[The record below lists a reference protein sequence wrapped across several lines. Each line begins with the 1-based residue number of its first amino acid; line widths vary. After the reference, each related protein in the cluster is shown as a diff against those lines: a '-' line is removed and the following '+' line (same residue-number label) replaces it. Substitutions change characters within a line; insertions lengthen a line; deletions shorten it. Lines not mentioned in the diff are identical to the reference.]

1 MILSNLLIASLGIF
15 SVTSSQSSSAT
26 NVCLDALS
34 LEPNDG
40 KSFCI
45 HYLFSS
51 SISIPSFASP
61 CLTTD
66 PSDNQ
71 LLKSCYELLHELENE
86 VSLPEVSHIGV
97 IEGPVKR
104 GETLPRDGG
113 FFNTGSV
120 PSVTTNIGTYD
131 NYGCFE
137 DGTRGKPLGSPLLNL
152 TGAAADTIQSCV
164 NACSISGQNGIPYR
178 YAGIEP
184 GSCWCSNYISILS
197 VKSSSFCQSTCPS
210 NYGKYCGG
218 VVGGVLHMQIYELK
232 SVNPTS
238 TASVKATSS
247 TSSLKSS
254 VKFSVSTSQ
263 SGTISSSK
271 LLSLTTQTS
280 SQKSSSISISSA
292 SSSSIQLISSTSTV
306 PTSFTTSNI
315 PSNSLPSITETSSNT
330 KSFGLPPDP
339 PTLPPIVGPTGTES
353 YILPS
358 GTFAYP
364 SELSTP
370 TPSFGLPPDPPT
382 IPPIVGPTGTD
393 SYILPSGTFAY
404 PSEVSTTGKSNP
416 WASLT
421 LEEPEFWTQVPS
433 DAVPGFVES
442 TTTLQPIST
451 ATSPPQ
457 KVKREYDIT
466 APGSPW
472 LSLLPLN
479 SPDILKEVLPGQVPG
494 WDQHAIA
501 KEKKT
506 KPREYDINAPDSPW
520 LPLLPLNSPE
530 ILKEVAPDQVAGW
543 KQQAIVPR
551 SDKMKREYDINA
563 PDSPWKSL
571 LPLTSPEIL
580 KEVAP
585 DQVPGW
591 KQQPVSPPP
600 SPAKREYD
608 INAPDSPWRP
618 VLPLYTPSIL
628 KSVPEDQVPGW
639 RGQASAPLIPDSEIP
654 PRTKSKPK
662 TKHRRQLGPL
672 PENFLEPPGRPDFIK
687 THPEKNNN
695 NPLPAPFHKI
705 LNAIDPHTGE
715 KLPILTPKPRYSHS
729 KISLDKFPS
738 LKEIGLQQD
747 GRVHHDKDNKDEN
760 EDENEDEKT
769 EIAKRIADLQK
780 IRDRRYAH
788 KLHLQGTPKA
798 YAEMREESA
807 RRGRKKMKVGK
818 EEERIFRGLGREGG
832 GGGEDVLVDRVGLG
846 EDDSDAEEENWMWK
860 TWSADGGKRKG
871 KGRKIRLER

>member
-1 MILSNLLIASLGIF
+1 MILSNLLIASLGII

-34 LEPNDG
+34 SEPNDA

-45 HYLFSS
+45 QYLVSS
-51 SISIPSFASP
+51 TIPIPSFASP
-61 CLTTD
+61 PCLATD
-66 PSDNQ
+66 PSNNQ
-71 LLKSCYELLHELENE
+71 LFKSCYELLHQLENE
-86 VSLPEVSHIGV
+86 VSLPEVSHLSV

-104 GETLPRDGG
+104 GKTLPRDGG

-152 TGAAADTIQSCV
+152 IGTAADTIQSCV
-164 NACSISGQNGIPYR
+164 NACSISGQNVIPYR

-218 VVGGVLHMQIYELK
+218 IVGGVLHMQIYELK
-232 SVNPTS
+232 NVNPTS
-238 TASVKATSS
+238 TTSVKTTS

-254 VKFSVSTSQ
+254 VKSSISTSQ
-263 SGTISSSK
+263 SETTSSSK

-280 SQKSSSISISSA
+280 SQESSSISE
-292 SSSSIQLISSTSTV
+292 SSSSSSSSSSTHSTSSIPTV
-306 PTSFTTSNI
+306 PGFPTTSNI
-315 PSNSLPSITETSSNT
+315 PSTSLLPIIEISSTT

-339 PTLPPIVGPTGTES
+339 
-353 YILPS
+353 
-358 GTFAYP
+358 A
-364 SELSTP
+364 
-370 TPSFGLPPDPPT
+370 T

-404 PSEVSTTGKSNP
+404 PSEVSTTAKPNP

-433 DAVPGFVES
+433 DAVPGFVEP

-466 APGSPW
+466 APDSPW
-472 LSLLPLN
+472 FPLLPLT
-479 SPDILKEVLPGQVPG
+479 SPEILKEVLPGQVPG

-501 KEKKT
+501 KEKKL
-506 KPREYDINAPDSPW
+506 KSREYNTNAPDSPW
-520 LPLLPLNSPE
+520 LPLLPLTSPK
-530 ILKEVAPDQVAGW
+530 ILKEVAPDQIPGW

-551 SDKMKREYDINA
+551 SDKMRREYDINA
-563 PDSPWKSL
+563 PDSPWKPL

-580 KEVAP
+580 KEAAP
-585 DQVPGW
+585 DQVPDW
-591 KQQPVSPPP
+591 KQQSVSPPP

-628 KSVPEDQVPGW
+628 KSVPEDQGPGW
-639 RGQASAPLIPDSEIP
+639 RGQASAPLIPDSDIP
-654 PRTKSKPK
+654 PRTKTKPK

-687 THPEKNNN
+687 AYPEKDNNK
-695 NPLPAPFHKI
+695 PLPAPFNQM
-705 LNAIDPHTGE
+705 LDAVDPKTGK
-715 KLPILTPKPRYSHS
+715 KLPILKPKPRYSHS
-729 KISLDKFPS
+729 KISLNKFPS
-738 LKEIGLQQD
+738 LKEIGLEQD
-747 GRVHHDKDNKDEN
+747 GREHQ
-760 EDENEDEKT
+760 NEDEKI
-769 EIAKRIADLQK
+769 ENAKRISDLEK

-798 YAEMREESA
+798 YAEMREKSERST
-807 RRGRKKMKVGK
+807 RKGQKKIAMEEWEKRIFMGWGK
-818 EEERIFRGLGREGG
+818 EQRK
-832 GGGEDVLVDRVGLG
+832 G
-846 EDDSDAEEENWMWK
+846 EDDLLLREDAIINRVILGGDEQEVDDGEEENWIWRK
-860 TWSADGGKRKG
+860 WSGDGGKR

>member
-34 LEPNDG
+34 SEPYEAE
-40 KSFCI
+40 SFCI
-45 HYLFSS
+45 HYLVSS
-51 SISIPSFASP
+51 TIPIPSFASP
-61 CLTTD
+61 CLATNL
-66 PSDNQ
+66 SDNQ
-71 LLKSCYELLHELENE
+71 LFKSCYELLHQLENE
-86 VSLPEVSHIGV
+86 VSLPEVSHLGV

-137 DGTRGKPLGSPLLNL
+137 DGTLGKPLGSPLLNL
-152 TGAAADTIQSCV
+152 TGAAADKIQSCV
-164 NACSISGQNGIPYR
+164 NACSILGQNGIPYR

-232 SVNPTS
+232 NVNPTS
-238 TASVKATSS
+238 TASVKTTSS
-247 TSSLKSS
+247 TSSLNSS
-254 VKFSVSTSQ
+254 VQFSVSTSQ
-263 SGTISSSK
+263 SETISSSK

-292 SSSSIQLISSTSTV
+292 SSSSTKLISSTSAV
-306 PTSFTTSNI
+306 PTFFTTSNI
-315 PSNSLPSITETSSNT
+315 PSTSLPSITEISSTT

-353 YILPS
+353 YSQPS

-370 TPSFGLPPDPPT
+370 TPSFGLPPDAPT
-382 IPPIVGPTGTD
+382 IPPVVGPTGTD

-404 PSEVSTTGKSNP
+404 PSEVSTT
-416 WASLT
+416 
-421 LEEPEFWTQVPS
+421 
-433 DAVPGFVES
+433 
-442 TTTLQPIST
+442 

-466 APGSPW
+466 APDSPW

-501 KEKKT
+501 REKKL
-506 KPREYDINAPDSPW
+506 KSREYN
-520 LPLLPLNSPE
+520 
-530 ILKEVAPDQVAGW
+530 
-543 KQQAIVPR
+543 
-551 SDKMKREYDINA
+551 INA

-571 LPLTSPEIL
+571 LPLNSPDFL

-591 KQQPVSPPP
+591 RQQPVSPPP

-639 RGQASAPLIPDSEIP
+639 RGQASAPLIPDSDIP
-654 PRTKSKPK
+654 PRAKSKSKPKPK

-672 PENFLEPPGRPDFIK
+672 PEKFLEPPGRPDFIK

-695 NPLPAPFHKI
+695 KPLPAPFHKI
-705 LNAIDPHTGE
+705 LNAIDPQTGK
-715 KLPILTPKPRYSHS
+715 KLPILSPKPGYSHS

-738 LKEIGLQQD
+738 LKEIGLEQD
-747 GRVHHDKDNKDEN
+747 GREHHDKDKKDEG
-760 EDENEDEKT
+760 DEEKT

-798 YAEMREESA
+798 YAEMREKSA
-807 RRGRKKMKVGK
+807 RRGRKKKVGEG
-818 EEERIFRGLGREGG
+818 EESIFRGLGRQGG
-832 GGGEDVLVDRVGLG
+832 RGEDVLVDRVGLG
-846 EDDSDAEEENWMWK
+846 EDGADADADVDAEEENWMWK

-871 KGRKIRLER
+871 RKIRLER

>member
-1 MILSNLLIASLGIF
+1 MILSNLLIASLGII
-15 SVTSSQSSSAT
+15 SVTSSQTSSAT

-34 LEPNDG
+34 SEPNDA
-40 KSFCI
+40 KSFCN
-45 HYLFSS
+45 HYLVSS
-51 SISIPSFASP
+51 DIPIPSFVSP
-61 CLTTD
+61 CLATD

-71 LLKSCYELLHELENE
+71 LFESCYELLHQLENE
-86 VSLPEVSHIGV
+86 VSLPEVSHLGV
-97 IEGPVKR
+97 IEWPVKR

-120 PSVTTNIGTYD
+120 QSVTTNIGTYD

-152 TGAAADTIQSCV
+152 TGTAADTIQSCV
-164 NACSISGQNGIPYR
+164 NACSISEQNGTPYR

-184 GSCWCSNYISILS
+184 GSCWCSNYISILA

-218 VVGGVLHMQIYELK
+218 IVGGILHMQIYELK
-232 SVNPTS
+232 NVNPTS
-238 TASVKATSS
+238 TTSVKTTSS
-247 TSSLKSS
+247 SSKSS
-254 VKFSVSTSQ
+254 VKSSISTSQ
-263 SGTISSSK
+263 SGTTSSSK

-280 SQKSSSISISSA
+280 SLKSSSISK
-292 SSSSIQLISSTSTV
+292 SSSSSSTNPISSISTV
-306 PTSFTTSNI
+306 PTISTTNNI
-315 PSNSLPSITETSSNT
+315 PSTSVSPIIEISSTT

-339 PTLPPIVGPTGTES
+339 PTIPPIVGPTGTES

-364 SELSTP
+364 SEQSTP

-393 SYILPSGTFAY
+393 SYVQPLGTFAY
-404 PSEVSTTGKSNP
+404 PSEVSPTGKSNP

-421 LEEPEFWTQVPS
+421 LEEPDFWTQVPS
-433 DAVPGFVES
+433 DAVPGFVEP
-442 TTTLQPIST
+442 TTTPQPIST
-451 ATSPPQ
+451 GTSPPQ

-466 APGSPW
+466 APDSPW
-472 LSLLPLN
+472 LSLFPLN
-479 SPDILKEVLPGQVPG
+479 SPEILKEVLPGQVPG

-501 KEKKT
+501 KEKKL
-506 KPREYDINAPDSPW
+506 KSRKYDLNAPESPW
-520 LPLLPLNSPE
+520 LP
-530 ILKEVAPDQVAGW
+530 
-543 KQQAIVPR
+543 
-551 SDKMKREYDINA
+551 
-563 PDSPWKSL
+563 L

-591 KQQPVSPPP
+591 KQQAIVSRSHKMKREYDINAPDSPWKPLFPLTSPEILKEVAPDQVPGWKQKPVSPPP

-639 RGQASAPLIPDSEIP
+639 RGQASAPLIPDSDIP
-654 PRTKSKPK
+654 PRTKSKSKPK

-687 THPEKNNN
+687 AFPEKDKNK
-695 NPLPAPFHKI
+695 PLPAPFNKMLGAVDPQTGKKI
-705 LNAIDPHTGE
+705 
-715 KLPILTPKPRYSHS
+715 PIPKPKPRYSHS
-729 KISLDKFPS
+729 KISLQKFPS
-738 LKEIGLQQD
+738 LKEIGLEQD
-747 GRVHHDKDNKDEN
+747 GREHLVKERVDE
-760 EDENEDEKT
+760 DEDEKT
-769 EIAKRIADLQK
+769 ENAKRISDLQK

-798 YAEMREESA
+798 YAEMREESE
-807 RRGRKKMKVGK
+807 GRVRKGQRKMKM
-818 EEERIFRGLGREGG
+818 EEWEERIFRGVGEEGG
-832 GGGEDVLVDRVGLG
+832 KGEDGLLEREDAIVARGIWEEMSRNWEGWMGRGRGRGRKEIGLG
-846 EDDSDAEEENWMWK
+846 GN
-860 TWSADGGKRKG
+860 
-871 KGRKIRLER
+871 L

>member
-1 MILSNLLIASLGIF
+1 MILSNLLIASLSII
-15 SVTSSQSSSAT
+15 SVSSSQSSSAT

-34 LEPNDG
+34 SEPNDA

-45 HYLFSS
+45 HYLVSS
-51 SISIPSFASP
+51 TIPTPSFASP
-61 CLTTD
+61 CLVTD

-71 LLKSCYELLHELENE
+71 LFKSCYELLHQLENE
-86 VSLPEVSHIGV
+86 VSLPEVSHLGV

-152 TGAAADTIQSCV
+152 TGTAADTIQSCV
-164 NACSISGQNGIPYR
+164 NACSISGQNVIPYR

-184 GSCWCSNYISILS
+184 GSCWCSNYISILAL
-197 VKSSSFCQSTCPS
+197 KSSSFCQSTCPS

-218 VVGGVLHMQIYELK
+218 IVGGVLHMQIYELK
-232 SVNPTS
+232 NVNPTS
-238 TASVKATSS
+238 TASVKTTSS

-254 VKFSVSTSQ
+254 IKSSVSTSL

-280 SQKSSSISISSA
+280 SQKSSSISKSF
-292 SSSSIQLISSTSTV
+292 SSSSLANPISSISIVPVFFTS
-306 PTSFTTSNI
+306 SKI
-315 PSNSLPSITETSSNT
+315 PSTSLPATIEVSTT

-339 PTLPPIVGPTGTES
+339 PTLPPIVGPTGT
-353 YILPS
+353 
-358 GTFAYP
+358 
-364 SELSTP
+364 
-370 TPSFGLPPDPPT
+370 
-382 IPPIVGPTGTD
+382 D
-393 SYILPSGTFAY
+393 SYIQPSGTFAY
-404 PSEVSTTGKSNP
+404 PSEVSTTG
-416 WASLT
+416 
-421 LEEPEFWTQVPS
+421 
-433 DAVPGFVES
+433 FVEP
-442 TTTLQPIST
+442 TTTSQPIST

-466 APGSPW
+466 APDSPW
-472 LSLLPLN
+472 LPLLPLN

-501 KEKKT
+501 KEKKLT
-506 KPREYDINAPDSPW
+506 S
-520 LPLLPLNSPE
+520 
-530 ILKEVAPDQVAGW
+530 
-543 KQQAIVPR
+543 
-551 SDKMKREYDINA
+551 REYDINA

-591 KQQPVSPPP
+591 KQQPVAPPP

-618 VLPLYTPSIL
+618 VLPLYTPSVL

-639 RGQASAPLIPDSEIP
+639 RGQASAPLIPDSDTP
-654 PRTKSKPK
+654 PRTKSKSKPK
-662 TKHRRQLGPL
+662 PKPKHRRQLGPL

-687 THPEKNNN
+687 TYPEKDNNK
-695 NPLPAPFHKI
+695 PLPAPFHKM
-705 LNAIDPHTGE
+705 LNAIDPQTGK
-715 KLPILTPKPRYSHS
+715 KLPILAPKPRYSHS

-738 LKEIGLQQD
+738 LKEIGLEQD
-747 GRVHHDKDNKDEN
+747 GREHHNKDKKD
-760 EDENEDEKT
+760 EDEDEDEDKKT
-769 EIAKRIADLQK
+769 ENAKRISDLQK

-798 YAEMREESA
+798 YAEMRERSEKSA
-807 RRGRKKMKVGK
+807 RRGKKKMEMREG
-818 EEERIFRGLGREGG
+818 EGEERIFRGLGRDGG
-832 GGGEDVLVDRVGLG
+832 EGEDVLVDRVGLG
-846 EDDSDAEEENWMWK
+846 EDDGDADADADAEGENWMWRS
-860 TWSADGGKRKG
+860 WSGDGGKR